1 MSKQPPT
8 DEQQQLANGLS
19 HQTIFTEEG
28 WKKYIPASLLTLKK
42 MVPGISVAG
51 NRMTTFNCFHLN
63 TKQLAAMP
71 GISSDSAY
79 KIRQLLR
86 KRLQLNDLLASETY
100 LTKL

>member
-1 MSKQPPT
+1 MISNFDACSIILFVPAMSKQTKPLT

-51 NRMTTFNCFHLN
+51 NRMAGPYPF
-63 TKQLAAMP
+63 
-71 GISSDSAY
+71 SSKHKTSGGYAGHFF
-79 KIRQLLR
+79 
-86 KRLQLNDLLASETY
+86 
-100 LTKL
+100 